1 MSNSKNKFTKLNINN
16 EFKGKSA
23 EIQAK
28 TTIRPNQTG
37 LQTLGKAVSA
47 RRMPKPANLPSLR
60 SENAIISTTSS
71 SPSQST
77 TTTTSSSRS
86 LVNQQLNL
94 TASLTSTLINNN
106 NNSLLNEQ
114 QTWNQNDCQNDEQQ
128 QQQQNSITRQ
138 TWSTNNYNNSNSNA
152 NSLDVRS
159 NNLNLIF

>member
-60 SENAIISTTSS
+60 SENAIISTPSS
-71 SPSQST
+71 TATP
-77 TTTTSSSRS
+77 TTTTSSSSSR
-86 LVNQQLNL
+86 LLLNNQQQ
-94 TASLTSTLINNN
+94 LTSSIINQNNN
-106 NNSLLNEQ
+106 NQSNE
-114 QTWNQNDCQNDEQQ
+114 QTWNDNHQNDEQQ
-128 QQQQNSITRQ
+128 HNSSITRQ
-138 TWSTNNYNNSNSNA
+138 TWSTNNYTNSNSN
-152 NSLDVRS
+152 SLDV
-159 NNLNLIF
+159 NYFILIFFLKKKT

>member
-60 SENAIISTTSS
+60 SENAIISTT
-71 SPSQST
+71 T
-77 TTTTSSSRS
+77 TTTQSSSSTATTITSSSSSR
-86 LVNQQLNL
+86 LLLNNQSQ
-94 TASLTSTLINNN
+94 LTSSIINQNNN
-106 NNSLLNEQ
+106 NNQSNE
-114 QTWNQNDCQNDEQQ
+114 QTWNDNHQNDEQQ
-128 QQQQNSITRQ
+128 HNSSITRQ
-138 TWSTNNYNNSNSNA
+138 TWSTTNYTNSNSN
-152 NSLDVRS
+152 SLDV
-159 NNLNLIF
+159 NHFF